1 MIVGAGV
8 AWPQHHEEEANWHGD
23 LKHRLQEYGLVQAH
37 KGGRWL
43 LQERHTAWRE
53 SKAQGAGQRGPVK
66 AGPAGDI
73 WGHHVPVEQVA
84 YCIKE
89 PQSKEALC
97 LYIYY
102 NLPTG
107 GTQGY

>member
-1 MIVGAGV
+1 MIVSAGV
-8 AWPQHHEEEANWHGD
+8 AWPQHHEEEANWHRD

-53 SKAQGAGQRGPVK
+53 SKAQGAGQRGTVK

-107 GTQGY
+107 GNQGY